1 MLTRPQCNNGH
12 TLSVAPRRGAWVE
25 TMFDRNR
32 TSLELRC
39 LQQTLISTLWG
50 ERKRASRYVIWL
62 VLSVTDFSRSVTGN
76 GFRPRL
82 GRGQCRFESCHS
94 DHFKQVPLKSC
105 APILSRA
112 CEPFPIIWSVQLD
125 KSPRT
130 GHPAG
135 DGFHQC
141 PTSLNP
147 VHFSEDT
154 ASSWT
159 RRTRVRIHLR
169 WHSIRVWQS
178 GWMQPCTSL

>member
-1 MLTRPQCNNGH
+1 MWLKNSELRPYYECWH
-12 TLSVAPRRGAWVE
+12 DHSVIMVTLFLPRLAEERELKRTKGSCSNS
-25 TMFDRNR
+25 TISMFDRNR

-39 LQQTLISTLWG
+39 LQQTLISIIMG
-50 ERKRASRYVIWL
+50 RKKRASRYLIWL

-112 CEPFPIIWSVQLD
+112 CEPFPIVWSVQLE

-141 PTSLNP
+141 PINLKPT
-147 VHFSEDT
+147 
-154 ASSWT
+154 
-159 RRTRVRIHLR
+159 
-169 WHSIRVWQS
+169 
-178 GWMQPCTSL
+178 